1 MQGQYNCETEKK
13 EEEEE
18 RTKGRAEFAGFSILH
33 LTSWYWLEG
42 AAGRSQQELRLP
54 WALQGIHFFDVV
66 PFFFFNLK
74 VYTGPTYP
82 STHIFFFSLSLG
94 C

>member
-18 RTKGRAEFAGFSILH
+18 RTKGRAEFAGISILH

-54 WALQGIHFFDVV
+54 
-66 PFFFFNLK
+66 
-74 VYTGPTYP
+74 
-82 STHIFFFSLSLG
+82 
-94 C
+94 

>member
-13 EEEEE
+13 EE
-18 RTKGRAEFAGFSILH
+18 RTKSRAEFAGFSILH
-33 LTSWYWLEG
+33 LLSWYWLEE
-42 AAGRSQQELRLP
+42 ATGRSQQEPRLP
-54 WALQGIHFFDVV
+54 GALQGIHFFVVV
-66 PFFFFNLK
+66 PLFFFNLK